1 MERIA
6 SIMYLYE
13 GNQAEYK
20 KRHDELWPE
29 MEQAL
34 KAHGASN
41 YSIFLDPVTDILFA
55 YLEVENKADYDRIA
69 ETEICKK
76 WWAYMAP
83 IMKSNEDNS
92 PVSKD
97 LTQVFYLA

>member
-1 MERIA
+1 MERIGA
-6 SIMYLYE
+6 IMYLYP
-13 GNQAEYK
+13 GHQDEYQ

-29 MEQAL
+29 LEQAL

-41 YSIFLDPVTDILFA
+41 YSIFLDPDTDSLFA
-55 YLEVENKADYDRIA
+55 YLEVEDKASYDKIA
-69 ETEICKK
+69 ETVICKK

-92 PVSKD
+92 PVSKG
-97 LTQVFYLA
+97 LRPVFYLA